1 MKTLPII
8 LLALLT
14 YLASCSQEFK
24 PSAEKGDEANISQ
37 DEAMVVPNYG
47 FTDTGRITKGYV
59 FKFIS
64 AKLDKKYRGFGTF
77 LFRWNGKSP
86 IKLYGFEFEKNGDF
100 EVRFEQVSRFRD
112 GKWLWLGMLSCGTG
126 AELYT
131 LQPGKDYKILLSMW
145 RFGTDLN
152 YKIDLPR
159 KGDKGVVKI
168 VGEDFYLVSEPFAL
182 PVISPKE

>member
-8 LLALLT
+8 LLTILT
-14 YLASCSQEFK
+14 YSAGYSQEIK
-24 PSAEKGDEANISQ
+24 PSAEKGDEA
-37 DEAMVVPNYG
+37 VVEPDYG
-47 FTDTGRITKGYV
+47 FTDKGRITKGYE

-64 AKLDKKYRGFGTF
+64 AKVDKKYQGWGTF
-77 LFRWNGKSP
+77 SFRWNGKSP
-86 IKLYGFEFEKNGDF
+86 IKLQGFELEKNGDF
-100 EVRFEQVSRFRD
+100 KVRFEQVSRFRD
-112 GKWLWLGMLSCGTG
+112 DKWVNLPILSCGTG
-126 AELYT
+126 AELFT
-131 LQPGKDYKILLSMW
+131 LQPGKEYKILLSMW

-159 KGDKGVVKI
+159 EGDKGAVKI